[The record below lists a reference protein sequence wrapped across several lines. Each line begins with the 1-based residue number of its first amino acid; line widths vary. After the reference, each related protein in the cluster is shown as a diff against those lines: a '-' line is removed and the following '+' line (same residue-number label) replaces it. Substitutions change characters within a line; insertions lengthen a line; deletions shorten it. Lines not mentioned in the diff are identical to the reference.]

1 MKVAA
6 RKQTHFCRMPTTHLI
21 RMTRYNAGEVR
32 TAAAVLELGE
42 RASMNEIRERY
53 AALLKRW
60 HPDTGSGDPA
70 LRHEMTIRIVEAY
83 RVLHDYCTTYEFSFA
98 EEDIRRQKSADE
110 IWQERFGDDPI
121 WR

>member
-1 MKVAA
+1 
-6 RKQTHFCRMPTTHLI
+6 
-21 RMTRYNAGEVR
+21 MTRYNAGEVR
-32 TAAAVLELGE
+32 TAAALLELGE
-42 RASMNEIRERY
+42 RASLNEIRERY

-83 RVLHDYCTTYEFSFA
+83 RILQDYCTTYEFSFA
-98 EEDIRRQKSADE
+98 EEDIRGQKSAEE

-121 WR
+121 WH